1 MASSK
6 TSCINQRSHAGE
18 VSERMSA
25 NKRKGRP
32 SVEYRKF
39 GPTGRKVSVVGEG
52 TWYFERG
59 EREAAIL
66 AIRRG
71 LDLGVNHIDTAELYG
86 SGEAERIVGEAI
98 GGRRDEAF
106 LVSKVLP
113 QHASREG
120 TIKACEGSLS
130 RLATDRLD
138 CYLLHWRGTRPLE
151 GTIEAF
157 EELKREG
164 KILSWGVSNFDIPE
178 LEQTLDIAGE
188 GRIACN
194 QVLYNLKER
203 SIEHAV
209 VPWCEKHGVAVTAY
223 SPFGHGDF
231 PTPRTKGGQVLEEI
245 AKAHGATTRQIALC
259 FLTRHPSVF
268 AIPKASSPEHSMEN
282 AGAMDIRLTRDE
294 VERIDEA
301 FPLGPSAS
309 SFKTF

>member
-1 MASSK
+1 MDYL
-6 TSCINQRSHAGE
+6 
-18 VSERMSA
+18 
-25 NKRKGRP
+25 
-32 SVEYRKF
+32 EYRPF
-39 GPTGRKVSVVGEG
+39 GLTKRKVSVVGEG

-59 EREAAIL
+59 KREAAISAL
-66 AIRRG
+66 QRG
-71 LDLGVNHIDTAELYG
+71 LDLGINHIDTAELYG
-86 SGEAERIVGEAI
+86 SGEAERIVGQAVR
-98 GGRRDEAF
+98 GRRDKVF
-106 LVSKVLP
+106 LVSKVMP

-120 TIKACEGSLS
+120 TLKACEGSLS
-130 RLATDRLD
+130 RLGTDRLD

-178 LEQTLDIAGE
+178 LEQALGIAGK

-209 VPWCEKHGVAVTAY
+209 VPWCEKHGVAVTGY

-231 PTPRTKGGQVLEEI
+231 PTPRTKGGQILEEI
-245 AKAHGATTRQIALC
+245 AKAHDASTCQVALC

-268 AIPKASSPEHSMEN
+268 TIPKASSPEHSAEN
-282 AGAMDIRLTRDE
+282 AGAMEIHLTKDE
-294 VERIDEA
+294 IDRIDEA
-301 FPLGPSAS
+301 FPLGASAS